1 MRPFLLGMYYM
12 IILTRDG
19 QTPGKKIMKIR
30 IVRFMGDQTV
40 KTRVTISSA
49 CPALAVPEEPGAP
62 VVLDQQPRKAL
73 QALQAL
79 SAGRLG
85 Q

>member
-1 MRPFLLGMYYM
+1 MVRPFLLGMYYM

-19 QTPGKKIMKIR
+19 QTLGKKIMKIR

-49 CPALAVPEEPGAP
+49 CLALAVPGAP
-62 VVLDQQPRKAL
+62 VVLDRQPRKAL